1 MTYTQ
6 LESLGDIGLRELL
19 NFPNLDTPIFY
30 PTMLFVIFIIFT
42 MATFFR
48 EVKREGRGNIMS
60 SLAIGGFVT
69 TVIAFIFSLLGLVQT
84 VIVITTLVI
93 SLVFEVLFLLTGRK

>member
-69 TVIAFIFSLLGLVQT
+69 TVMAFIFSLMGLIQT
-84 VIVITTLVI
+84 AIVIITLVI
-93 SLVFEVLFLLTGRK
+93 SLVFEVIFLLTGRK

>member
-1 MTYTQ
+1 MAYTQ
-6 LESLGDIGLRELL
+6 LESLGDISLRQLL

-30 PTMLFVIFIIFT
+30 PIMLFVIFIIFT

-48 EVKREGRGNIMS
+48 ELKREGRGNIMS

-84 VIVITTLVI
+84 AIVITTLVI
-93 SLVFEVLFLLTGRK
+93 SLIFEVLFLLTGRK

>member
-30 PTMLFVIFIIFT
+30 PTMLFVIFMIFT

-48 EVKREGRGNIMS
+48 EIKREGRGNILS

-69 TVIAFIFSLLGLVQT
+69 TVMAFIFSLLGLVQT
-84 VIVITTLVI
+84 IIVITTLVI

>member
-30 PTMLFVIFIIFT
+30 PTMLFVIFMIFA

-48 EVKREGRGNIMS
+48 EIKREGRGNIMS

-69 TVIAFIFSLLGLVQT
+69 TVMAFIFSLMGLIQT
-84 VIVITTLVI
+84 AIVIITLVI
-93 SLVFEVLFLLTGRK
+93 SLVFEVIFLLTGRK